1 MANYLYFRLKDRISS
16 RGLNVAGVAYNNATV
31 SCYEKGKVPTQVQ
44 VAVRAH
50 QLEFCDKADFDK
62 RQAEL
67 KAAAE
72 YAEKI
77 KEAKR
82 LQKERKRAVKQGK
95 AAQEVAPV
103 EKELE
108 QIEQAKKEA
117 EAENEAVKISA
128 AAQKMIDDNQLD
140 AAEIKGTG
148 KDGNITKGDV
158 EDYLQS
164 LEDDRF

>member
-31 SCYEKGKVPTQVQ
+31 SRYEKGKVPTQVQ

-50 QLEFCDKADFDK
+50 QLEFCAKVDFVR
-62 RQAEL
+62 RQEDL
-67 KAAAE
+67 KSAAE
-72 YAEKI
+72 YAGKI
-77 KEAKR
+77 KKAKR
-82 LQKERKRAVKQGK
+82 LQKERKRAIKQGK

-117 EAENEAVKISA
+117 EAEKEAVKISA
-128 AAQKMIDDNQLD
+128 AAQKMIDDNKLD
-140 AAEIKGTG
+140 VAEIKGTG

-158 EDYLQS
+158 EVYLQE

>member
-31 SCYEKGKVPTQVQ
+31 SKYEKGKVPTQVQ
-44 VAVRAH
+44 IAVRAH
-50 QLEFCDKADFDK
+50 QLEFCKEADFDK

-67 KAAAE
+67 EAAAE

-117 EAENEAVKISA
+117 EAENKAVKISA
-128 AAQKMIDDNQLD
+128 AAQKLIDDNQLD
-140 AAEIKGTG
+140 VAEIKGTG

-158 EDYLQS
+158 EAHLQK